1 MVVAKRNHC
10 EIIAVGSEMLTPW
23 RTETNSLFI
32 SEKLNDLGAEVVRK
46 VVVGDDSSEIREALE
61 RACRK
66 VDIVIFCGG
75 LGPTNDDI
83 TREVVAEA
91 LGRSLILDKDILDDL
106 RRRFRKHGFRFTEN
120 NHRQAMVPRGAT
132 VIRNAHGT
140 APGLFLK
147 ERHALIFL
155 LPGPPREL
163 QPMMARQVV
172 PLVEEHLPTYR
183 PDFRRLKVA
192 GEGESAV
199 DSRIE
204 KLYQACPRIQT
215 TILSSLGI
223 IEILL
228 HWRGE
233 PEADS
238 AGDEL
243 DGLAGKIRAELGAS
257 VFTDQE
263 EGLEEVVGRLLHSKN
278 LTLATAESCTGGLIG
293 KMISD
298 VPGSSDYYRGGVV
311 CYSNESKVSLCNVN
325 ETTLERFG
333 AVSSQVACQ
342 MAQGIRDQTEADIS
356 LSVTG
361 IAGPSG
367 STPAKP
373 IGLVYLGLSVGPDT
387 QAREYRFP
395 GNRKS
400 IRLRS
405 ARFSLDWLRRSLL

>member
-1 MVVAKRNHC
+1 MSAAKQIRC

-32 SEKLNDLGAEVVRK
+32 SEKLNQLGVEISRK
-46 VVVGDDSSEIREALE
+46 VVVGDDPEEIREALE
-61 RACRK
+61 RACHK
-66 VDIVIFCGG
+66 VDIVAFCGG

-91 LGRSLILDKDILDDL
+91 LGRPLVLDESILEEL
-106 RRRFRKHGFRFTEN
+106 RRRFLKHGFQFTEN
-120 NHRQAMVPRGAT
+120 NQRQAMVPQGAT
-132 VIRNAHGT
+132 VIENAHGT

-147 ERHALIFL
+147 KNNVLIFL

-163 QPMMARQVV
+163 QPMMAGQVV
-172 PLVEEHLPTYR
+172 PLVRKHARTRR
-183 PDFRRLKVA
+183 PDFRRVKVA

-204 KLYQACPRIQT
+204 QLYKAYPRIQT

-228 HWRGE
+228 HWRGD
-233 PEADS
+233 PDADL
-238 AGDEL
+238 ARDQL
-243 DGLAGKIRAELGAS
+243 DRLARSIRQELGAS
-257 VFTDQE
+257 VFTNQDQE
-263 EGLEEVVGRLLHSKN
+263 LEEVVGQLLRSKKK
-278 LTLATAESCTGGLIG
+278 TLATAESCTGGLIG

-298 VPGSSDYYRGGVV
+298 VPGSSDYYRGGAV
-311 CYSNESKVSLCNVN
+311 CYSNELKVSLSNVN

-333 AVSSQVACQ
+333 AVSPQVACQ
-342 MAQGIRDQTEADIS
+342 MARGIRDRTEAGIG

-367 STPAKP
+367 GTPEKP
-373 IGLVYLGLSVGPDT
+373 AGLVYLGLSIGHDT
-387 QAREYRFP
+387 KSREYRFP
-395 GNRKS
+395 GSRDS

-405 ARFSLDWLRRSLL
+405 ARFALDWLRRSLL

>member
-1 MVVAKRNHC
+1 MSAANTIRC

-32 SEKLNDLGAEVVRK
+32 SEQVNLLGVEVSRK
-46 VVVGDDSSEIREALE
+46 VVVGDEPEEIREALE
-61 RACRK
+61 RACKK
-66 VDIVIFCGG
+66 VDIVAFCGG

-91 LGRSLILDKDILDDL
+91 LGRPLVLDEGILEEL
-106 RRRFRKHGFRFTEN
+106 RQRFRKHGFQFTEN
-120 NHRQAMVPRGAT
+120 NQRQAMVPEGAM
-132 VIRNAHGT
+132 VIENAHGT

-147 ERHALIFL
+147 QGSVLIFL

-172 PLVEEHLPTYR
+172 PLIEKHARTRR
-183 PDFRRLKVA
+183 PDFRRIKVA

-204 KLYQACPRIQT
+204 QLYKSYPQIQT

-233 PEADS
+233 QDADL
-238 AGDEL
+238 ARDRL
-243 DGLAGKIRAELGAS
+243 DRLAGSIRQELGTS
-257 VFTDQE
+257 VFTDQDQ
-263 EGLEEVVGRLLHSKN
+263 GLEQVVGGLLRSRKT
-278 LTLATAESCTGGLIG
+278 TLATAESCTGGLIG

-298 VPGSSDYYRGGVV
+298 VPGSSDYYRGGAV
-311 CYSNESKVSLCNVN
+311 CYGNELKVSLANVN

-333 AVSSQVACQ
+333 AVSPQVACQ
-342 MAQGIRDQTEADIS
+342 MARGIRDRTEAGIG

-367 STPAKP
+367 GTAAKP
-373 IGLVYLGLSVGPDT
+373 AGLIYLGLSIGQDT
-387 QAREYRFP
+387 QFREYRFP
-395 GNRKS
+395 GSRDS

-405 ARFSLDWLRRSLL
+405 ARFALDWLRRSLL